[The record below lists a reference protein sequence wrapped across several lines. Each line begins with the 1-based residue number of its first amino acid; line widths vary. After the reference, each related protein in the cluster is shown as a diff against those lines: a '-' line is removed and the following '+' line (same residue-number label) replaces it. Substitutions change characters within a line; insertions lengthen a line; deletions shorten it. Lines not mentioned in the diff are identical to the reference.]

1 MKDDILSKRARFI
14 QKNCE
19 LNQEFSFAHP
29 KTKIFINNTFNC
41 HLTGS
46 PLWDLS
52 SKEVDSFER
61 TWNVSVRKM
70 LDLPVDTHKYLI
82 EPLSGTP
89 HLRKILIKRFISFIK
104 QVESSNKIAAKDL
117 LNVIRKD
124 TMSVTGNN
132 IRVVLRS
139 VDRWTMEDIQPSD
152 IDRIWYHDIPDEEKW
167 RVSMIIELME
177 VKMNECEVE
186 GFTDAEILELLNHL
200 CSS

>member
-1 MKDDILSKRARFI
+1 MKDDILSKRAQFI

-29 KTKIFINNTFNC
+29 KTKIFINNIFNC

-89 HLRKILIKRFISFIK
+89 HLRKVLIKRFISFIK
-104 QVESSNKIAAKDL
+104 QIKSSNKIAAKDL
-117 LNVIRKD
+117 LNVIRND

-139 VDRWTMEDIQPSD
+139 VDRRAMEDIRPSD

-167 RVSMIIELME
+167 RVSMILELMGT
-177 VKMNECEVE
+177 KMNECEVE
-186 GFTDAEILELLNHL
+186 GFTNDEILELLNHL

>member
-1 MKDDILSKRARFI
+1 
-14 QKNCE
+14 
-19 LNQEFSFAHP
+19 
-29 KTKIFINNTFNC
+29 
-41 HLTGS
+41 
-46 PLWDLS
+46 
-52 SKEVDSFER
+52 
-61 TWNVSVRKM
+61 M
-70 LDLPVDTHKYLI
+70 LDLPVDTQKYLI

-152 IDRIWYHDIPDEEKW
+152 IDKIWYHDIPDEEKW